1 MNGFNA
7 IIRGRI
13 KSGQRKKRFF
23 YFRILVSLIV
33 ILEAFT
39 YCNAQTQNT
48 SKADL
53 RLETEINNLISG
65 MTLQEK
71 IDMIH
76 GNGFFTSA
84 GVKRLGIP
92 EFHYTDGPFGVRE
105 ELHNDSWIPLGLTTD
120 SATFMPTGSA
130 LAATW
135 DTSLARKYGITLGQE
150 ARARGK
156 DMLLGPA
163 VDIDRIPFNG
173 RTFEYLSEDPVL
185 NAAMAVSYIEG
196 VQSQDVAACVKHY
209 ALNNQE
215 TDREDLDVDVSER
228 ALQEIYLPTFKA
240 AVEKAHVRGVMA
252 AYNKVRGKFCS
263 ANPCLLR
270 QILRK
275 DWGFK
280 GMVISDWG
288 GVHST
293 VKAANNGL
301 DVEMGS
307 GSDFNKYYFAQ
318 PLLDSVRA
326 RKVSKQVINEKI
338 RHILY
343 VMFKNHMIGN
353 TDRKEGSINTILHH
367 LTAYKVAAESIVLLK
382 NQNHLLPLHISKIK
396 SLAVIGDNATKKQAH
411 LGFGAGVKAQYEIT
425 PLRGLEDKLAGKVTI
440 HFAQGYQ
447 EAYQQ
452 NKEREKVPVNTPD
465 WKMIDQA
472 VKIARSSDAAIIFAG
487 NTRTYETEGTDRS
500 SMDLP
505 FGENALIKAV
515 TEANPRT
522 VVVIISG
529 APVDLSQA
537 VGESKALLWSGYN
550 GSEGGH
556 AMANVLFGDVDP
568 SGKIPF
574 TFPKSMSDVPAIVN
588 GTFPGENG
596 LADYKE
602 GILVGYRWYDTKKI
616 EPLFP
621 FGYGLSYTK
630 FDYSNIHTDHHQY
643 RPDEKIIVSLN
654 LRNAGIYAGKETVQ
668 LYVHATDPK
677 VMMPDKELK
686 AFTKVE
692 LKPGEQRE
700 VHMPVNVSDLA
711 YYDVNKKRWVVLPG
725 EYQLMVGSSS
735 RDIRGSAAIT
745 VR

>member
-1 MNGFNA
+1 M
-7 IIRGRI
+7 
-13 KSGQRKKRFF
+13 
-23 YFRILVSLIV
+23 V

-39 YCNAQTQNT
+39 YCNAQTQHT
-48 SKADL
+48 SKVDF
-53 RLETEINNLISG
+53 RLDTEINNLISR
-65 MTLQEK
+65 MTLREK

-105 ELHNDSWIPLGLTTD
+105 ELHNDSWAPLGLTTD

-135 DTSLARKYGITLGQE
+135 DTSLARKYGRTLGQE

-215 TDREDLDVDVSER
+215 TDRESLDVNVNER

-240 AVEKAHVRGVMA
+240 AVEKAHVRGAMA

-263 ANPCLLR
+263 ANPYLLQ

-275 DWGFK
+275 EWGFK

-293 VKAANNGL
+293 VEAANNGL

-318 PLLDSVRA
+318 PLLDSVKA
-326 RKVSKQVINEKI
+326 DKVSEQVINEKI

-343 VMFKNHMIGN
+343 VMCKNHMIGDK
-353 TDRKEGSINTILHH
+353 DRKEGSINTASHH
-367 LTAYKVAAESIVLLK
+367 LTAYHVASESIVLLK
-382 NQNHLLPLHISKIK
+382 NQDHLLPLHVSKIK

-425 PLRGLEDKLAGKVTI
+425 PLRGLEDKLAGKVAI

-447 EAYQQ
+447 EAYQR
-452 NKEREKVPVNTPD
+452 NEEGEKVPVNTPD

-472 VKIARSSDAAIIFAG
+472 VEIAKSSDAAIIFAG
-487 NTRTYETEGTDRS
+487 NTRTYETEGTDRT

-505 FGENALIKAV
+505 FGENELIKAI
-515 TEANPRT
+515 TEANPHT

-529 APVDLSQA
+529 APVDLSRA
-537 VGESKALLWSGYN
+537 VRESKAMLWSGYN

-556 AMANVLFGDVDP
+556 AMADVLFGTVDP
-568 SGKIPF
+568 SGRLPF
-574 TFPKSMSDVPAIVN
+574 TFPKSMSEVPAIVN

-630 FDYSNIHTDHHQY
+630 FDYSNVHTDHPLY
-643 RPDEKIIVSLN
+643 RSDGKIIVSLD
-654 LRNAGIYAGKETVQ
+654 LKNAGTYAGKETVQ
-668 LYVHATDPK
+668 LYVHAVDPK

-686 AFTKVE
+686 AFVKVG
-692 LKPGEQRE
+692 LKPGEQKE
-700 VHMPVNVSDLA
+700 IHIPVDVHDLA
-711 YYDVNKKRWVVLPG
+711 YYDTGKKQWVVLPG
-725 EYQLMVGSSS
+725 KYQLMAGASS
-735 RDIRGSAAIT
+735 RDIRGSVIVT